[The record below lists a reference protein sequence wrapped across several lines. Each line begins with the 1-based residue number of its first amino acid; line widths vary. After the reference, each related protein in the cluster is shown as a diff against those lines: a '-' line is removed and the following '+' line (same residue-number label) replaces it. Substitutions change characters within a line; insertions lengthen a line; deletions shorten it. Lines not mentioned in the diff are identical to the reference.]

1 VDELQ
6 IAKILEKL
14 GLIVGDNSNIRYQV
28 INITVPINSTAAQA
42 VEQSATLDRNYNKII
57 GIGYA
62 EISNADQDNNY
73 NVGARSNRLTW
84 IDDINIKMWQAE
96 SGVGPM
102 FKFFKTNIVYGSGD
116 TFFARVTPNGS
127 PNAAFSGQMVL
138 ILQADLT
145 EKPK

>member
-1 VDELQ
+1 VDE
-6 IAKILEKL
+6 ITKILEKL
-14 GLIVGDNSNIRYQV
+14 GLIVGDNSDIRYQV

-42 VEQSATLDRNYNKII
+42 IEASVQLDRKYNKII

-102 FKFFKTNIVYGSGD
+102 MKFFRTNISYGAGD
-116 TFFARVTPNGS
+116 TFYARVTPNGS
-127 PNAAFSGQMVL
+127 PNAAFAGQMVL
-138 ILQADLT
+138 ILKADLT
-145 EKPK
+145 EQPR